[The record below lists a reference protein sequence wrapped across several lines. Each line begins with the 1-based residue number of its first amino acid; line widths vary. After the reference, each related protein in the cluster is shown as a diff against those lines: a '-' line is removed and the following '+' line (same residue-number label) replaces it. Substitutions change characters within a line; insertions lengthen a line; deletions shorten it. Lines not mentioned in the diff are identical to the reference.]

1 MWPILTNKIASSIIF
16 QVVHVVNHSIDWH
29 LSMYFFLVDR
39 CFFYEIEFEPIAF
52 PLYLDRP
59 HKLCRLQMSWEGVCS
74 CEAVGASAICEAFFY
89 RIRLLLLLLL
99 LLCHRFLYFW
109 TEKCTNSIGKK
120 LYCERVAFKLAMC
133 EINGEMVCSIV
144 NTK

>member
-74 CEAVGASAICEAFFY
+74 CEAVGASAICEAFFTEFGCCCCCCCY
-89 RIRLLLLLLL
+89 YVTVSSIFGPKNALIR
-99 LLCHRFLYFW
+99 
-109 TEKCTNSIGKK
+109 SGKN
-120 LYCERVAFKLAMC
+120 YTASVSRSSEMC